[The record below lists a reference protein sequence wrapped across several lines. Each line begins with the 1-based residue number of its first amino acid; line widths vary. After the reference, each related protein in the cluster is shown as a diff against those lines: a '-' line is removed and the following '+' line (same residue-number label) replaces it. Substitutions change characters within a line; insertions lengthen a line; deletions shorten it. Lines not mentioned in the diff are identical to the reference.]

1 MATNDKD
8 NTLIGARGTDV
19 YPGVANPT
27 ESSRNDDPLAANF
40 VTDPTTDSFGA
51 GVNSSFTGHEDAARN
66 FKKTAGVVEG
76 RPGIIESSN
85 IDPLNEN
92 SNKDDGWAN
101 ARSTG
106 TGTGIGSTGSDLT
119 STAAST
125 ASSAASTAASAAMTA
140 ANMATGAARMAYGH
154 AVGDEKAKQA
164 GKEAVWGKQ

>member
-1 MATNDKD
+1 MSMNDKD
-8 NTLIGARGTDV
+8 STLYGARGVDV

-27 ESSRNDDPLAANF
+27 ESSRNDDPLQANF

-51 GVNSSFTGHEDAARN
+51 GAPSNFTGHEDAARN
-66 FKKTAGVVEG
+66 FRQTAGVVEG
-76 RPGIIESSN
+76 RPGIIESTN

-106 TGTGIGSTGSDLT
+106 TGIGAAASSVASTAT
-119 STAAST
+119 STAMS
-125 ASSAASTAASAAMTA
+125 A
-140 ANMATGAARMAYGH
+140 ANMAAGAARMAYGH
-154 AVGDEKAKQA
+154 AVGDEQAKQA

>member
-1 MATNDKD
+1 MNDKD
-8 NTLIGARGTDV
+8 NTLVGARGTDV

-51 GVNSSFTGHEDAARN
+51 GAPSNFTGHEEAARN
-66 FKKTAGVVEG
+66 FSKTAGVVEG
-76 RPGIIESSN
+76 RPGIIESAN

-106 TGTGIGSTGSDLT
+106 SGAGSTASDFGST
-119 STAAST
+119 AMSAAGTAAST
-125 ASSAASTAASAAMTA
+125 GASAAMSA
-140 ANMATGAARMAYGH
+140 ANMAAGAARMAYGH
-154 AVGDEKAKQA
+154 AVGDEQAKQA